1 MTGIARNV
9 IDRDIVFDANSPLLE
24 SDFNRII
31 LNAVYVVVTNYTQFS
46 LDISKECYLVS
57 NVRRRIY

>member
-31 LNAVYVVVTNYTQFS
+31 LNAVYVIVTKYTQFS
-46 LDISKECYLVS
+46 LDI
-57 NVRRRIY
+57 